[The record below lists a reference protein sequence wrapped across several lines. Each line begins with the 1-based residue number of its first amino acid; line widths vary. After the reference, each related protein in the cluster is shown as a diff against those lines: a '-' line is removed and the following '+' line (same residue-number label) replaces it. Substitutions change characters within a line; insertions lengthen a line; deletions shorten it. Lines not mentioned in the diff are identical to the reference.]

1 MVQIG
6 NETTPGM
13 LIHVCDSGGLP
24 TGNNKVTGAISSWT
38 NLGTLL
44 KAGVKGVKD
53 VDTGILIALHIDRC
67 GDKPDDT
74 QGAALSMSKTYI
86 DNAIKQGVQFDV
98 FGESCYQ
105 QYQGDP
111 KNTTTTKAGWT
122 KTLTGLASA
131 YPSLRL
137 MAAEYGPMQ
146 REINDVVFGISGQQG
161 IGTFNWEPESS
172 GEWNRGHELFTW
184 ETNGFSPLPDL
195 DLYDPMKTAYASR
208 L

>member
-1 MVQIG
+1 
-6 NETTPGM
+6 
-13 LIHVCDSGGLP
+13 
-24 TGNNKVTGAISSWT
+24 
-38 NLGTLL
+38 
-44 KAGVKGVKD
+44 
-53 VDTGILIALHIDRC
+53 
-67 GDKPDDT
+67 
-74 QGAALSMSKTYI
+74 
-86 DNAIKQGVQFDV
+86 
-98 FGESCYQ
+98 
-105 QYQGDP
+105 
-111 KNTTTTKAGWT
+111 
-122 KTLTGLASA
+122 
-131 YPSLRL
+131 